1 MKRIVQLI
9 PYDAIGG
16 VEVAAKSI
24 HTGDHNETHG
34 GLRFERQYL
43 VNRSGAT
50 SRHADYHGPN
60 CSLYNPRPYLHAFWR
75 LFRKPPDLLVASL
88 WRSALVLI
96 LLKMARPKQK
106 TALFLHLAHDVH
118 WLDHFANQIAM
129 RIANSIWADS
139 AATLNLRVPP
149 NRQHKGRVISFLL
162 ESRSLPEIS
171 KPTPEFIFW
180 GRLSQQKGLERAL
193 KIFSEILPL
202 APDAHFKI
210 IGPDHGVE
218 NDLKARVEQ
227 LGIAKNVSF
236 IGAKSQADIH
246 TIASPSSFYLQ
257 TSIDEGMAM
266 SVVEAMQIG
275 LVPVVTPVGEIAHY
289 CVDGKNAVWV
299 QEDATAVEA
308 VLGLLSDADRYKR
321 MSSAAA
327 EYWQAKPLYRDDF
340 LAAATE
346 CIEGSADNAARF
358 NTDKA
363 G

>member
-16 VEVAAKSI
+16 VEVAANSI
-24 HTGDHNETHG
+24 HAGDHNETHG

-43 VNRSGAT
+43 VNRSGAACGP
-50 SRHADYHGPN
+50 ADYHGPN
-60 CSLYNPRPYLHAFWR
+60 RSLYNPRPYLHALSR

-106 TALFLHLAHDVH
+106 TVLFLHLAHDVH
-118 WLDHFANQIAM
+118 WLDRIANQIAM
-129 RIANSIWADS
+129 RLADGIWADS
-139 AATLNLRVPP
+139 AATLNQRVSP
-149 NRQHKGRVISFLL
+149 NLQHKGRVISFLL

-171 KPTPEFIFW
+171 NPAPEFIFW
-180 GRLSQQKGLERAL
+180 GRLSPQKGLERAL
-193 KIFSEILPL
+193 NIFSRILPL

-210 IGPDHGVE
+210 IGPDCGVE

-227 LGIAKNVSF
+227 LGIAENVSF
-236 IGAKSQADIH
+236 TGAKSQADIH
-246 TIASPSSFYLQ
+246 TIASRASFYLQ
-257 TSIDEGMAM
+257 TSLDEGMAM

-275 LVPVVTPVGEIAHY
+275 LVPVVTPVGEIARY

-299 QEDATAVEA
+299 QEDATAVDVVMA
-308 VLGLLSDADRYKR
+308 LLSDADRYKR
-321 MSSAAA
+321 MSYAAA
-327 EYWQAKPLYRDDF
+327 EYWQEKPLYRDDF

-346 CIEGSADNAARF
+346 FI
-358 NTDKA
+358 
-363 G
+363 

>member
-16 VEVAAKSI
+16 VEVAAKSVRAGV
-24 HTGDHNETHG
+24 HDSAHG

-50 SRHADYHGPN
+50 CGPADYHGPN
-60 CSLYNPRPYLHAFWR
+60 RSLYNPRPYLHAFWR
-75 LFRKPPDLLVASL
+75 LFRNPPDLLVASL

-96 LLKMARPKQK
+96 LLKLVRPKQK
-106 TALFLHLAHDVH
+106 TVLFLHSAHDVH
-118 WLDHFANQIAM
+118 WLDRIANQIAM
-129 RIANSIWADS
+129 RLADGIWADS
-139 AATLNLRVPP
+139 AATLNQRVPA
-149 NRQHKGRVISFLL
+149 NLQHKGRVISFLL

-171 KPTPEFIFW
+171 EPTPEFIFW
-180 GRLSQQKGLERAL
+180 GRLSPQKGLERAL
-193 KIFSEILPL
+193 KIFSNILQL

-210 IGPDHGVE
+210 IGPDGGVE
-218 NDLKARVEQ
+218 SDLKARVEQ

-236 IGAKSQADIH
+236 TGAKSQADIH
-246 TIASPSSFYLQ
+246 TIASRASFYLQ

-299 QEDATAVEA
+299 QENATAVDA

-321 MSSAAA
+321 MSYAAA
-327 EYWQAKPLYRDDF
+327 KTWQAKPLYRDDF

-346 CIEGSADNAARF
+346 FIEGSADNA
-358 NTDKA
+358 
-363 G
+363 

>member
-24 HTGDHNETHG
+24 HAGDHNG
-34 GLRFERQYL
+34 SDSALRFERQYL
-43 VNRSGAT
+43 VNRSGAACGP
-50 SRHADYHGPN
+50 ADYHGPN

-96 LLKMARPKQK
+96 LLQLARPKQK
-106 TALFLHLAHDVH
+106 TVLFLHSAHDVH
-118 WLDHFANQIAM
+118 WLDRIANQIAM
-129 RIANSIWADS
+129 RLANGIWADS
-139 AATLNLRVPP
+139 AATLNQRVSS
-149 NRQHKGRVISFLL
+149 NLQHKGRVISFLL

-171 KPTPEFIFW
+171 EPAPEFIFW
-180 GRLSQQKGLERAL
+180 GRLSPQKGLERAL
-193 KIFSEILPL
+193 NIFSEILPL

-210 IGPDHGVE
+210 IGPDGGVE
-218 NDLKARVEQ
+218 SDLKARVEQ
-227 LGIAKNVSF
+227 LGIAGNVTF
-236 IGAKSQADIH
+236 TGAKSQTEIH
-246 TIASPSSFYLQ
+246 TIASRASFYLQ

-299 QEDATAVEA
+299 QENATAVDA

-321 MSSAAA
+321 MSYAAA
-327 EYWQAKPLYRDDF
+327 ETWQAKPLYRDDF

-346 CIEGSADNAARF
+346 FIEGSTDNA
-358 NTDKA
+358 
-363 G
+363 